1 MSAANLSFAP
11 ASSIS
16 AGDVSCG
23 QLNVTLQPGAT
34 ANPSFQLVNSASALP
49 LWNVTALGATTGGNA
64 GGDLVVSSY
73 DDSGAPLTTAA
84 RCARAGPWSF
94 YTPVSMA
101 GNGLT
106 GLLSLSGAD
115 QWGLQ
120 VSGVRIRLIQTAT
133 GRAGQFV
140 ATNAVPLLVSCVSI
154 ASADVVVLT
163 CQRPSGVNAGQAYVS
178 GVSLGVG
185 FNVVSG
191 ADDTSTYSYC
201 ILSTT

>member
-94 YTPVSMA
+94 YTPVSLS
-101 GNGLT
+101 GNALT

-120 VSGVRIRLIQTAT
+120 VSGVRIRLIQTAA
-133 GRAGQFV
+133 GRSGQFT
-140 ATNAVPLLVSCVSI
+140 ATNNVPLVVGCQSV
-154 ASADVVVLT
+154 ASSDVVILT
-163 CQRPSGVNAGQAYVS
+163 CQRASGADAGQAYVAGTS
-178 GVSLGVG
+178 IGVG
-185 FNVVSG
+185 FSVVSG
-191 ADDTSTYSYC
+191 AADVSTYSYVV
-201 ILSTT
+201 LSTT